1 MTACHTLSY
10 CYFQLQWEAATSYT
24 TVTATCYDSLP
35 HPQLLLLPVAMKG
48 RHLYSTYCYCH
59 MLWKPATPSATV
71 TSSCNEWPPPPPLLL
86 LPHAMTACHTLNYC
100 YFQLQ
105 WMAATYSTYCYCHM
119 LWKPATFSAISTFNE
134 ALHPWLSMTRTT
146 VQWIS
151 DTSFASV
158 KAQCNESPRSPALF
172 SLSRAMKACLVL
184 CQNRDCQVKWKPAA
198 SFATLTKLKA
208 CHLLPLGKSDI
219 HFFLR
224 QHYYGYKDYR
234 WRYSCT
240 ASRGAAPSQYTDV
253 TPAKVQK
260 RRYSCPAKRDTPVTD
275 LSDGALVCG
284 WN

>member
-59 MLWKPATPSATV
+59 MLWKPAT
-71 TSSCNEWPPPPPLLL
+71 
-86 LPHAMTACHTLNYC
+86 
-100 YFQLQ
+100 
-105 WMAATYSTYCYCHM
+105 
-119 LWKPATFSAISTFNE
+119 FSAIYTFNDFQ
-134 ALHPWLSMTRTT
+134 WGTSSVT
-146 VQWIS
+146 VT
-151 DTSFASV
+151 DTYNCTMDFWHLLCFCI
-158 KAQCNESPRSPALF
+158 AQCNESPRSPALF

-219 HFFLR
+219 HFFFTATLLR
-224 QHYYGYKDYR
+224 LQR
-234 WRYSCT
+234 
-240 ASRGAAPSQYTDV
+240 
-253 TPAKVQK
+253 
-260 RRYSCPAKRDTPVTD
+260 
-275 LSDGALVCG
+275 L
-284 WN
+284 

>member
-1 MTACHTLSY
+1 
-10 CYFQLQWEAATSYT
+10 
-24 TVTATCYDSLP
+24 
-35 HPQLLLLPVAMKG
+35 
-48 RHLYSTYCYCH
+48 
-59 MLWKPATPSATV
+59 
-71 TSSCNEWPPPPPLLL
+71 
-86 LPHAMTACHTLNYC
+86 
-100 YFQLQ
+100 
-105 WMAATYSTYCYCHM
+105 MAATYSTYCYCHM

-198 SFATLTKLKA
+198 SFATLTKMKA

-240 ASRGAAPSQYTDV
+240 ASRGSAPNQYTDV

-260 RRYSCPAKRDTPVTD
+260 RRYSCPA
-275 LSDGALVCG
+275 
-284 WN
+284 